1 MKIYVLMT
9 SELSEE
15 FISQHLARATAIM
28 ADQGIESAM
37 RHLIAFAKA
46 VPHPSQG
53 QTLRRWKI
61 LAQVSG
67 IDVSLAKWFES
78 HLDALSILHELGV
91 TQIPD
96 GVWAVWAAEGGLDPV
111 TYHNSQCNGVKPWC
125 SGAEIVDYGLMT
137 YRDSADH
144 SQLLAIDMQE
154 PGIQVDKSQWNA
166 LGMANTAT
174 ASIQL
179 TRVKATRVGE
189 ANVYLQRPG
198 FWHGGAG
205 VAACWYGATVA
216 IARYLLSAYQNKPH
230 YYKALYLGEIS
241 TQLLAS
247 QFCLK
252 AVAQCIDDE
261 PTQSH
266 EYKIRILRAQIERT
280 AHLVL
285 DRVGQALGAAPFCQ
299 SAAFA
304 QLVTDLPVFLRQTH
318 GAFDLEQIG
327 QLAATQE
334 DLWVL

>member
-1 MKIYVLMT
+1 
-9 SELSEE
+9 
-15 FISQHLARATAIM
+15 
-28 ADQGIESAM
+28 
-37 RHLIAFAKA
+37 
-46 VPHPSQG
+46 
-53 QTLRRWKI
+53 
-61 LAQVSG
+61 
-67 IDVSLAKWFES
+67 
-78 HLDALSILHELGV
+78 
-91 TQIPD
+91 
-96 GVWAVWAAEGGLDPV
+96 
-111 TYHNSQCNGVKPWC
+111 
-125 SGAEIVDYGLMT
+125 
-137 YRDSADH
+137 
-144 SQLLAIDMQE
+144 
-154 PGIQVDKSQWNA
+154 
-166 LGMANTAT
+166 MANTAT

-189 ANVYLQRPG
+189 ANVYLQRSR

-285 DRVGQALGAAPFCQ
+285 DRVGQAQTLGLAGTVK
-299 SAAFA
+299 
-304 QLVTDLPVFLRQTH
+304 QLSLGLTNGGGTLGKSEVVCITD
-318 GAFDLEQIG
+318 ANY
-327 QLAATQE
+327 
-334 DLWVL
+334 